1 MIIISQLRQVQQ
13 MQNNLLFELEN
24 NINHLKFQILVLSKE
39 ESDVFWRGVTVKKKS
54 LMDWI

>member
-1 MIIISQLRQVQQ
+1 

-39 ESDVFWRGVTVKKKS
+39 ESDVF
-54 LMDWI
+54 

>member
-1 MIIISQLRQVQQ
+1 

-39 ESDVFWRGVTVKKKS
+39 ESDVFWRGVTAKKKS